1 MGCCGSSEVS
11 HKPRDFESLNRPL
24 STEPLIFSSNEH
36 VRDGPRKRGEAATNN
51 VPGEQ
56 SFLVSDQEQQEQ
68 RHEYGTA
75 GSVASNMYPSIT
87 KHPASLDTTKSAR
100 RRRKQNDRCQLVLN
114 QRTAEQ
120 QRKGSFSKNAAT
132 APSRAESQSTR
143 SINGNE
149 NNIRALVRAPAFAD
163 VSDWLAI
170 HTVDFYNDLSL
181 LCGTILENCENNGKQ
196 HESDDHRDEPNV
208 RSESGEKRSS
218 GGAAAAAAT
227 SNNANGG
234 GGGCHMMTAGP
245 KYKYLWK
252 DDNEF
257 TTLTEFSAAQ
267 YINTALEWI
276 DSQLDDADV
285 FPPENAGYGPRFR
298 PTVRKIFK
306 LFFRIYAHLY
316 HSHFNDFVALESE
329 THLNDS
335 FRHFIFFVKEFR
347 LLNNT
352 ELPPLQQLIS
362 FLEEQSDAQERQ
374 GEDQG
379 QIRSNSGGDNRG
391 PRSTN
396 NKSRDSG
403 VAGDRVYGTV

>member
-1 MGCCGSSEVS
+1 MS

-36 VRDGPRKRGEAATNN
+36 VRDSPSNRGEVGTNN

-56 SFLVSDQEQQEQ
+56 SFLVNDQEQQQHQ
-68 RHEYGTA
+68 RHDYGTA

-87 KHPASLDTTKSAR
+87 KNPASLDTTKSAR

-120 QRKGSFSKNAAT
+120 QKGTSPNNAAT
-132 APSRAESQSTR
+132 APSRAGSQTTR
-143 SINGNE
+143 SIHGNE

-196 HESDDHRDEPNV
+196 HVYDDRGETSA

-218 GGAAAAAAT
+218 GGAAT
-227 SNNANGG
+227 SNANGG

-276 DSQLDDADV
+276 DSQLDDAEV
-285 FPPENAGYGPRFR
+285 FPPENIGYGPQFR

-316 HSHFNDFVALESE
+316 HSHFSDFVALESE

-362 FLEEQSDAQERQ
+362 FLEEQSEAQERQ
-374 GEDQG
+374 GDQG

-396 NKSRDSG
+396 NQTNDAG
-403 VAGDRVYGTV
+403 IAGDRVYGTV